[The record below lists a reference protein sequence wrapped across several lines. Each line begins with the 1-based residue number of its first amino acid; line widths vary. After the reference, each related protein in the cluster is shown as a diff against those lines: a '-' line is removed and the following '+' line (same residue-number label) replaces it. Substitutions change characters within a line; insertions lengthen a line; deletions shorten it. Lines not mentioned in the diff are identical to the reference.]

1 MENLT
6 EEQKVQLR
14 CVTEMELTNFYIDP
28 LTKVDMLRKLR
39 QLGLQD
45 EKGAFSATIRI
56 LLSYFADNKFDGII
70 DDIHTAIRREIL
82 LTKSKSKRS
91 TL

>member
-1 MENLT
+1 MT
-6 EEQKVQLR
+6 EEQKLQLR

-28 LTKVDMLRKLR
+28 LTKCDLLRKLR
-39 QLGLQD
+39 QLGLQE
-45 EKGAFSATIRI
+45 EKGAFSATIRV
-56 LLSYFADNKFDGII
+56 LLQYFADNKFDGII
-70 DDIHTAIRREIL
+70 DDIHTSIRREVL